1 MATHALKAHGGIEAD
16 TWVRTAITNATRTRP
31 EPGRTA
37 GAEAGGD
44 AAIVDPK
51 SFVAGFVLAT
61 HDLREPIVEIGPSGF
76 WSRISRAFQARRQC
90 FIFRSRCLA
99 ART

>member
-1 MATHALKAHGGIEAD
+1 
-16 TWVRTAITNATRTRP
+16 VRTAITNATRARP

-61 HDLREPIVEIGPSGF
+61 HDLREPIVEIGPVGVLVEDQPHFPGPPPMLHLSLPLPC
-76 WSRISRAFQARRQC
+76 RAHVIV
-90 FIFRSRCLA
+90 IFCKYEPR
-99 ART
+99 